1 MAKRPPAGGS
11 GRYGL
16 LSGGPF
22 ANLPGAKRLIG
33 HGLDHSHIVPEIAG
47 SAVAPRSRHRR
58 FTRRGSP
65 GDSSDVRMVCE
76 VCDLEVAG
84 QDRDEHVEHEISP
97 DRR

>member
-1 MAKRPPAGGS
+1 MARRPPANGT
-11 GRYGL
+11 GRCGYLPGC
-16 LSGGPF
+16 SF
-22 ANLPGAKRLIG
+22 ANLPGAKRLIW

-76 VCDLEVAG
+76 VRDLKVACQG
-84 QDRDEHVEHEISP
+84 RCEHVEHEISP